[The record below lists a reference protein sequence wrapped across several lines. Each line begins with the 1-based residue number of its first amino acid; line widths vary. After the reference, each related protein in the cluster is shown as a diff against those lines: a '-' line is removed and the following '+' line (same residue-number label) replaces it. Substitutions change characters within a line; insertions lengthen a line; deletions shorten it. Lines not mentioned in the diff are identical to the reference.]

1 MAVSGP
7 VGQAR
12 HGGSTEIGQGIGTVR
27 MTGRDVT
34 TDHIL
39 RRHALGAGRLARL
52 RIVAAQT
59 FKNEA
64 PDGGGIGCV
73 VSGRRFQQ
81 ESD

>member
-7 VGQAR
+7 VERAR
-12 HGGSTEIGQGIGTVR
+12 HNEIGQGIGISR
-27 MTGRDVT
+27 ITGRDVT

-39 RRHALGAGRLARL
+39 CRHALGAGRLARL

-64 PDGGGIGCV
+64 ADGRGIGCV
-73 VSGRRFQQ
+73 VSGRRVQQ
-81 ESD
+81 ESN